1 MRSTVLSGF
10 IACSLLA
17 SVFTGCSS
25 NDDLQADGNN
35 QEASAS
41 KVAPLHITVGKSGK
55 TSRVIINDN
64 DGKNGDSDNAVFAI
78 DSLQWEA
85 DDYLWAYS
93 PDYVDPDTQEKGG
106 YTKLKLNSAAGGQSS
121 DFVAVSESKYV
132 PGKPLFIYYH
142 GGNPGSPNGES
153 SSSTVTDGIG
163 DGTLATFTRPY
174 DSDNASSSALF
185 MIGKDANKT
194 VKDNPYFVR
203 SAYIASAPE
212 TGVIP
217 NCTLQGRMPMLSFR
231 LPWGS
236 GLVGTLLKSLGTMS
250 YTITVACKDDNGKWV
265 FPDKVSL
272 KYDENGKLS
281 ETVDS
286 YGDPLKYTISEI
298 GLTNPT
304 GQSLLSGNGMVYVS
318 IPAVSYKDLRV
329 EVKITGL
336 DSTQGL
342 LSLLAPGLSVDN
354 QVLTCPK
361 DLNNGFTF
369 TLNPENSQT
378 DAVIGLGNA
387 MLLGSHEITRSD
399 ILKHPILFTLGL
411 LGNTLGVYE
420 GPGANWATSDGS
432 LIELG
437 K

>member
-1 MRSTVLSGF
+1 M
-10 IACSLLA
+10 ACTLLA
-17 SVFTGCSS
+17 SVLAGCSN
-25 NDDLQADGNN
+25 NDEILNN
-35 QEASAS
+35 GDKQETPDS
-41 KVAPLHITVGKSGK
+41 KTAPLHITVGKSSK
-55 TSRVIINDN
+55 ASRVIINDN

-106 YTKLKLNSAAGGQSS
+106 YTKLKLNSAAGGQSA

-142 GGNPGSPNGES
+142 GGNPGSPNGEA

-163 DGTLATFTRPY
+163 NGTLATFTRPY
-174 DSDNASSSALF
+174 DSDGASSSALF

-203 SAYIASAPE
+203 SAYIESVPE

-217 NCTLQGRMPMLSFR
+217 SCTLQGRMPMLSFR

-336 DSTQGL
+336 DSKQGL

-387 MLLGSHEITRSD
+387 MLLGSHQVTASD
-399 ILKHPILFTLGL
+399 LLKHPLLATLGF

-420 GPGANWATSDGS
+420 GPGAYWATSDGS